1 MPQRKAA
8 PQKAV
13 APVSHEKLIQTP
25 RAVAKLA
32 ESFAGQ
38 PVIAFDTEFLRERT
52 FFPQL
57 GLIQVAD
64 REQAWLVDPLSLSPR
79 DLQPLLDVFTDPKV
93 LKVAHAVEQDQ
104 ECLYNGYG
112 IVAAPVLDTA
122 VAAALTGH
130 GDQVGLSNLLR
141 KLLNIRLAKGH
152 TRTDWLKRPLPA
164 SMAAYALADVEH
176 LVEAAEKLLAELDAR
191 GRRDWALKLSEELGS
206 PSRYNPDPEEMT
218 RQMAL
223 SRRLDAQ
230 EYMVLRELVAWRE
243 ERVRK
248 ADVPRR
254 WLAEDQVLVKL
265 ASARPSTPEELSNFR
280 GLGSRMRDFGADGL
294 LTAIR
299 RGTAAPPEKRVTPP
313 RRLESDSEETP
324 ALAVLKC
331 FVGLLAGEHQVPVR
345 YLIDSDAYVRLLRG
359 RFKSTAE
366 LRKSGLLSPHALDWL
381 GEEIIAFLNGKR
393 GLKLAAGKA
402 VRYEVEES

>member
-1 MPQRKAA
+1 MAQRT
-8 PQKAV
+8 AV
-13 APVSHEKLIQTP
+13 SDGASGAGARKKLIQS
-25 RAVAKLA
+25 AKELEKLA
-32 ESFAGQ
+32 ETLAAQ

-64 REQAWLVDPLSLSPR
+64 RERAWLVDPLALSKS
-79 DLQPLLDVFTDPKV
+79 DLQPLLDTLTDPKI

-112 IVAAPVLDTA
+112 IVATPVLDTA
-122 VAAALTGH
+122 VAAALTGY

-176 LVEAAEKLLAELDAR
+176 LVEAADTLLADLDRR
-191 GRRDWALKLSEELGS
+191 GRRKWALQVSEDLSNPARHS
-206 PSRYNPDPEEMT
+206 PDPEDIA

-230 EYMVLRELVAWRE
+230 EFTVLREVVQWRE

-254 WLAEDQVLVKL
+254 WLAEDQVLIKL
-265 ASARPSTPEELSNFR
+265 ASARPTTLEELSHFR
-280 GLGSRMRDFGADGL
+280 GLGSRMRDFGAEGL
-294 LTAIR
+294 LKAIR
-299 RGTAAPPEKRVTPP
+299 RGVGIPPEKRIHPP
-313 RRLESDSEETP
+313 RRVELDAEESP

-331 FVGLLAGEHQVPVR
+331 FVGLLAGEHEVPVR
-345 YLIDSDAYVRLLRG
+345 YLIDSEAYVRLLRG
-359 RFKSTAE
+359 RFRSVAE
-366 LRKSGLLSPHALDWL
+366 LRKAGLLSPHALDLL
-381 GEEIIAFLNGKR
+381 GEEIVAFLNGKR
-393 GLKLAAGKA
+393 GLKLTGGKA
-402 VRYEVEES
+402 LRYEMEDG

>member
-1 MPQRKAA
+1 MSQRTPASERA
-8 PQKAV
+8 GAS
-13 APVSHEKLIQTP
+13 ANEKLIQS
-25 RAVAKLA
+25 AKELAKVA
-32 ESFAGQ
+32 ESLAQQ

-64 REQAWLVDPLSLSPR
+64 REQAWLVDPLKLSKR
-79 DLQPLLDVFTDPKV
+79 DLEPLLKVFTDPKI

-104 ECLYNGYG
+104 ECLFNGYE

-122 VAAALTGH
+122 VAAALTGY
-130 GDQVGLSNLLR
+130 GDQVGLSTLLR
-141 KLLNIRLAKGH
+141 KLLSIRLAKGH

-164 SMAAYALADVEH
+164 PMAAYALADVDN
-176 LVEAAEKLLAELDAR
+176 LVEAAEVLLADLDTR
-191 GRRDWALKLSEELGS
+191 GRREWALKLSEELS
-206 PSRYNPDPEEMT
+206 NPARYNPDPEEMA

-223 SRRLDAQ
+223 SRRLDAM
-230 EYMVLRELVAWRE
+230 EYTVLRELVRWRE

-248 ADVPRR
+248 ANVPRR
-254 WLAEDQVLVKL
+254 WVAEDQVLVKL
-265 ASARPSTPEELSNFR
+265 ASARPATPEELSNFR
-280 GLGSRMRDFGADGL
+280 GLGSRMRDYGAESL
-294 LTAIR
+294 LKAIR
-299 RGTAAPPEKRVTPP
+299 RGAAVPPEKRIQPP
-313 RRLESDSEETP
+313 RRIEPDSEESP

-359 RFKSTAE
+359 RFKTTAE
-366 LRKSGLLSPHALDWL
+366 LRKSGLLPPHALDWL

-393 GLKLAAGKA
+393 GLKLTGGKA
-402 VRYEVEES
+402 VRYELE